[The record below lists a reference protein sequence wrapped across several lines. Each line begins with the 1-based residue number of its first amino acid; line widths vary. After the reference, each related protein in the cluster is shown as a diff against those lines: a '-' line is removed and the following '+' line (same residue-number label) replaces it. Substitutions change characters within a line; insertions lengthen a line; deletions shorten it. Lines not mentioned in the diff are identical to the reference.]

1 MAIKGAKRILALKH
15 RKARNKERRF
25 LIEGIR
31 LAEEA
36 LGSGAGVDQMLFCRE
51 MLGEDERLT
60 NLFREARARK
70 IPVQQTDRRAMRGMG
85 ENQSLEGVLGVL
97 PMPSWDRAHALASN
111 RPFLLLDRIRDPGN
125 LGLMLRTAEAAGV
138 GALFLSRESVEL
150 FNSKVVRASKGS
162 IFRLPVFTDEDL
174 ISLINDLRSRNV
186 AVLCSRTSGKPYFE
200 ISGTKRFA
208 LVLGNETVG
217 VGQTI
222 ADVADV
228 AVTIPTSDQV
238 DSLNVAVAA
247 GILLFH
253 LTQRESS
260 LGP

>member
-1 MAIKGAKRILALKH
+1 MAIKGAKKILALKR
-15 RKARNKERRF
+15 RKARNRERRF

-36 LGSGAGVDQMLFCRE
+36 LRSEAGVDQMLFCRE
-51 MLGEDERLT
+51 MLGEDDRLM
-60 NLFREARARK
+60 NLFREARARE
-70 IPVQQTDRRAMRGMG
+70 IPVQQTDRRAMKGMG
-85 ENQSLEGVLGVL
+85 ENRSVEGVLGVL
-97 PMPSWDRAHALASN
+97 RMPAWDRTVALASS
-111 RPFLLLDRIRDPGN
+111 RPILLLDRVRDPGN

-138 GALFLSRESVEL
+138 GALFLSRESVEP

-174 ISLINDLRSRNV
+174 ISVIDDLRSRNV

-217 VGQTI
+217 VEQRI
-222 ADVADV
+222 ADRSDL

-253 LTQRESS
+253 LTQRGSS
-260 LGP
+260 PGL

>member
-1 MAIKGAKRILALKH
+1 MAIKGAKKILALKR

-36 LGSGAGVDQMLFCRE
+36 LRSAAGVDQMLFCRE
-51 MLGEDERLT
+51 MLGEDERLM
-60 NLFREARARK
+60 NLFREARARE
-70 IPVQQTDRRAMRGMG
+70 IPVQQTDRRAMKGMC
-85 ENQSLEGVLGVL
+85 ENRSVEGVLGVL
-97 PMPSWDRAHALASN
+97 TMPSWARARALASN
-111 RPFLLLDRIRDPGN
+111 RPILLLDRIRDPGN

-138 GALFLSRESVEL
+138 GALFLSRESVEP

-174 ISLINDLRSRNV
+174 ISVIDVLRSRNV
-186 AVLCSRTSGKPYFE
+186 AVLCAQTSGKPYFE

-208 LVLGNETVG
+208 LVLGNETGG
-217 VGQTI
+217 VEQGI
-222 ADVADV
+222 AEVSDLS
-228 AVTIPTSDQV
+228 VTIPTSDQV

-253 LTQRESS
+253 LTQRGSS
-260 LGP
+260 LGR